1 MIDDIPVARRQ
12 SSVYLTAPPSSRIK
26 GWRWLIVGL
35 CLVLGLGISLLV
47 AWRPTDPSDALTQ
60 VTPVETPTSVPAT
73 APGPE
78 ASDPA
83 PAPSTPN
90 ARPSILGHF
99 SYTEAPEEEL
109 QSVGTYHGRPT
120 LLRQSA
126 AQAYLE
132 MAAAAR
138 SAGITLVPISGF
150 RTHEVQE
157 YLFFKR
163 AQDRVQ
169 RPIERAEV
177 SAPPGYSEHHTGY
190 AVDIGDA
197 NAPGADVSVS
207 FEQTQAFQWL
217 QANAPRFSFE
227 LSFPPDNDQGVSY
240 EPWHWRFVGD
250 RHSLETFYADA
261 DVAP

>member
-1 MIDDIPVARRQ
+1 MVDDIPVARRQ
-12 SSVYLTAPPSSRIK
+12 SSAYLTAPPSSSLK
-26 GWRWLIVGL
+26 GWRWLIVAL
-35 CLVLGLGISLLV
+35 CLVLGLGISLMV
-47 AWRPTDPSDALTQ
+47 AWRPTAPSGALTQ
-60 VTPVETPTSVPAT
+60 VTPVEVPTPVPTVSPAIDTAT
-73 APGPE
+73 
-78 ASDPA
+78 D
-83 PAPSTPN
+83 PSTPN

-99 SYTEAPEEEL
+99 SYTEAPQEEL
-109 QSVGTYHGRPT
+109 KSVGTYHGRPI

-132 MAAAAR
+132 MVAAAR
-138 SAGITLVPISGF
+138 GAGITLVPISGF
-150 RTHEVQE
+150 RTHEDQE

-190 AVDIGDA
+190 AIDIGDA

-207 FEQTQAFQWL
+207 FAQTQAFQWL
-217 QANAPRFSFE
+217 EANAPRFSFE

-261 DVAP
+261 DIAP